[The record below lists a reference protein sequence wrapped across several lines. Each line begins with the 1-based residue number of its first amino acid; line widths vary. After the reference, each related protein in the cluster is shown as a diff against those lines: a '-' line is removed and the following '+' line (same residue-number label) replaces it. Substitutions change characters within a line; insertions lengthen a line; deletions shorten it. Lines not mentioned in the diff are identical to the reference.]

1 MKLSDN
7 TLSVLKNYAN
17 INQNLLITAG
27 STLSTMS
34 VQKNIF
40 AKAEISETFD
50 RDVAIYDLNEF
61 LASVTGM
68 SDPDLDFKDD
78 FILVTN
84 NNGDKLEFYYSDPSV
99 VSSPTTEITMP
110 DAEITFTL
118 SNEQLSDIVKM
129 AAIIGA
135 ADMVL
140 ENGKL
145 TVTDKK
151 NKTANNYSKNVYAK
165 GSEVVDYKFWFKVE
179 NLKLLSGTYDVSISS
194 KKISYFK
201 NQNIDIGYFIALE
214 PESYYG

>member
-118 SNEQLSDIVKM
+118 SNEQLSDIIKM

-151 NKTANNYSKNVYAK
+151 NKTANNYSKNVNAK

>member
-7 TLSVLKNYAN
+7 TLAILKNYAN
-17 INQNLLITAG
+17 INQNLLINAG

-50 RDVAIYDLNEF
+50 REVAIYDLNEF
-61 LASVTGM
+61 LASVTGV
-68 SDPDLDFKDD
+68 SNPDLDFQDD
-78 FILVTN
+78 FVLVTN
-84 NNGDKLEFYYSDPSV
+84 DKGDKLQFYYSDPSV
-99 VSSPTTEITMP
+99 VSAPTKEITLP
-110 DAEITFTL
+110 DADITFTL
-118 SNEQLSDIVKM
+118 SNEQLNDITKM

-140 ENGKL
+140 EDGKL
-145 TVTDKK
+145 KVTDKK

-179 NLKLLSGTYDVSISS
+179 NLKLLSGTYDVSVSS

-201 NQNIDIGYFIALE
+201 NQDTDIGYFIALE

>member
-118 SNEQLSDIVKM
+118 SNEQLNDIVKM

>member
-110 DAEITFTL
+110 NAEITFTL

-151 NKTANNYSKNVYAK
+151 NKTANNYSKNVNAK
-165 GSEVVDYKFWFKVE
+165 VSEVVDYKFWFKVE

-194 KKISYFK
+194 KKISYLK
-201 NQNIDIGYFIALE
+201 IQNIDIGSFIALE

>member
-118 SNEQLSDIVKM
+118 SNEQLSDLVKM
-129 AAIIGA
+129 AAIISA

-151 NKTANNYSKNVYAK
+151 NKTANNYSKNVNAK
-165 GSEVVDYKFWFKVE
+165 VSEVVDYKFWFKVE

>member
-7 TLSVLKNYAN
+7 TLAILKNYAN
-17 INQNLLITAG
+17 INQNLLINAG

-50 RDVAIYDLNEF
+50 REVAIYDLNEF
-61 LASVTGM
+61 LASVTGV
-68 SDPDLDFKDD
+68 SNPDLDFQDD
-78 FILVTN
+78 FVLVTN
-84 NNGDKLEFYYSDPSV
+84 DKGDKLQFYYSDPSV
-99 VSSPTTEITMP
+99 LAAPTKEITMP
-110 DAEITFTL
+110 DADITFTL
-118 SNEQLSDIVKM
+118 SNEQLNDITKM

-140 ENGKL
+140 EDGKL
-145 TVTDKK
+145 KVTDKK

-179 NLKLLSGTYDVSISS
+179 NLKLLSGTYDVSVSS

-201 NQNIDIGYFIALE
+201 NQDTDIGYFIALE

>member
-118 SNEQLSDIVKM
+118 SNEQLSDLVKM
-129 AAIIGA
+129 SAIISA

-151 NKTANNYSKNVYAK
+151 NKTANNYSKNVNAK
-165 GSEVVDYKFWFKVE
+165 VSEVVDYKFWFKVE

>member
-110 DAEITFTL
+110 NAEITFTL

>member
-7 TLSVLKNYAN
+7 TLAILKNYAN
-17 INQNLLITAG
+17 INQNLLINAG

-50 RDVAIYDLNEF
+50 REVAIYDLNEF
-61 LASVTGM
+61 LASVTGV
-68 SDPDLDFKDD
+68 SNPDLDFQDD
-78 FILVTN
+78 FVLVTN
-84 NNGDKLEFYYSDPSV
+84 DKCDKLQFYYSDPSV
-99 VSSPTTEITMP
+99 VSAPTKEITMP
-110 DAEITFTL
+110 DADITFTL
-118 SNEQLSDIVKM
+118 SNEQLNDITKM

-140 ENGKL
+140 EDGKL
-145 TVTDKK
+145 KVTDKK

-179 NLKLLSGTYDVSISS
+179 NLKLLSGTYDVSVSS

-201 NQNIDIGYFIALE
+201 NQDTDIGYFIALE

>member
-151 NKTANNYSKNVYAK
+151 NKTANNYSKNVNANV
-165 GSEVVDYKFWFKVE
+165 SEVVDYKFWFKVE

>member
-118 SNEQLSDIVKM
+118 SNEQNS
-129 AAIIGA
+129 
-135 ADMVL
+135 
-140 ENGKL
+140 
-145 TVTDKK
+145 
-151 NKTANNYSKNVYAK
+151 
-165 GSEVVDYKFWFKVE
+165 
-179 NLKLLSGTYDVSISS
+179 
-194 KKISYFK
+194 
-201 NQNIDIGYFIALE
+201 Q
-214 PESYYG
+214 

>member
-7 TLSVLKNYAN
+7 TLAILKNYAN
-17 INQNLLITAG
+17 INQNLLINAG

-50 RDVAIYDLNEF
+50 REVAIYDLNEF
-61 LASVTGM
+61 LASVTGV
-68 SDPDLDFKDD
+68 SNPDLDFQDD
-78 FILVTN
+78 FVLVTN
-84 NNGDKLEFYYSDPSV
+84 DKGDKLQFYYSDQSV
-99 VSSPTTEITMP
+99 VSAPTKEITMP
-110 DAEITFTL
+110 DADITFTL
-118 SNEQLSDIVKM
+118 SNEQLNDITKM

-140 ENGKL
+140 EDGKL
-145 TVTDKK
+145 KVTDKK

-179 NLKLLSGTYDVSISS
+179 NLKLLSGTYDVSVSS

-201 NQNIDIGYFIALE
+201 NQDTDIGYFIALE

>member
-110 DAEITFTL
+110 DAEITIEDL
-118 SNEQLSDIVKM
+118 AGD
-129 AAIIGA
+129 
-135 ADMVL
+135 
-140 ENGKL
+140 ENHYSATIKSKVFSG
-145 TVTDKK
+145 K
-151 NKTANNYSKNVYAK
+151 NKIEQHKMVYKALKNKVGNELHAL
-165 GSEVVDYKFWFKVE
+165 SINTVEV
-179 NLKLLSGTYDVSISS
+179 
-194 KKISYFK
+194 
-201 NQNIDIGYFIALE
+201 
-214 PESYYG
+214 

>member
-151 NKTANNYSKNVYAK
+151 NKTANNYSKNVNAK

>member
-110 DAEITFTL
+110 NAEITFTL

-151 NKTANNYSKNVYAK
+151 NKTANNYSKNVNAK

>member
-110 DAEITFTL
+110 NAEITFTL

-151 NKTANNYSKNVYAK
+151 NKTANNYSKNVNAK
-165 GSEVVDYKFWFKVE
+165 VSEVVDYKFWFKVE

>member
-151 NKTANNYSKNVYAK
+151 NKTANNYSKNVNAK
-165 GSEVVDYKFWFKVE
+165 VSEVVDYKFWFKVE

>member
-110 DAEITFTL
+110 NAEITFTM

-151 NKTANNYSKNVYAK
+151 NKTANNYSKNVNAK
-165 GSEVVDYKFWFKVE
+165 VSEVVDYKFWFKVE